1 MDALRERMLAVGG
14 VAVARCYTTVLLV
27 KERLNMFSPLGPY
40 IARAFHVCFI
50 PFVVILGMRTAGPE
64 GRPKLIDLLT
74 PM

>member
-1 MDALRERMLAVGG
+1 
-14 VAVARCYTTVLLV
+14 V
-27 KERLNMFSPLGPY
+27 KERLNMFSPLVPY